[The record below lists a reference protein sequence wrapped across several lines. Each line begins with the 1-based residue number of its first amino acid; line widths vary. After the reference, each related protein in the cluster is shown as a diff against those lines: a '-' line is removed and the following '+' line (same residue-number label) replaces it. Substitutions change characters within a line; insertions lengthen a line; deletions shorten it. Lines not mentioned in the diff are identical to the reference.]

1 MDISIVIPLY
11 NEVESLRELVAWVQ
25 QVCKTQ
31 RYGYEIILVDDG
43 STDGSWE
50 VIEELGTLDGA
61 VKGLRFR
68 RNFGKSAAL
77 HEGFKIATGQVV
89 VTMDADLQ
97 DNPEEIPPL
106 YDMIRKEDYDLVSG
120 WKKKR
125 YDPISKTIPSKL
137 YNYTARKVT
146 GIRLHDFNCGLKA
159 YKNEVAQ
166 SIEVYGEMH
175 RYIPVLVRQVG
186 YTRIGE
192 KVVQHQRRKYGVTK
206 YGMERFFHGFLDLVS
221 ITFISKFGK
230 KPMHLFG
237 ILGTVM
243 FFLGFAAAFFLGAR
257 KLYFL
262 YHHIRAPLVTDS
274 PYFYIALT
282 AMILGTQLFL
292 AGFLGEL
299 ISRASHDRNHYQVE
313 KTINI

>member
-1 MDISIVIPLY
+1 MDLSIVVPLY
-11 NEVESLRELVAWVQ
+11 NEAESLKELVSWIRK
-25 QVCKTQ
+25 VCNDH
-31 RYGYEIILVDDG
+31 GYDSEIILVDDG
-43 STDGSWE
+43 SHDGSWD
-50 VIEELGTLDGA
+50 VIEALAKEDPS
-61 VKGLRFR
+61 VKGIRFR

-77 HEGFKIATGQVV
+77 HQGFQQAKGRVV

-97 DNPEEIPPL
+97 DNPEEIPNL
-106 YDMIRKEDYDLVSG
+106 YQMIHSEDYDLVSG

-125 YDPISKTIPSKL
+125 FDPISKTIPSKL
-137 YNYTARKVT
+137 YNFTARKVT

-159 YKNEVAQ
+159 YKREVVQ

-192 KVVQHQRRKYGVTK
+192 RIVQHQRRKYGVTK
-206 YGMERFFHGFLDLVS
+206 YGMERFFHGFLDLIS

-237 ILGTVM
+237 ILGTFM
-243 FFLGFAAAFFLGAR
+243 FVLGFAAAIFLGAR

-262 YHHIRAPLVTDS
+262 SNHIPAPLVTQS

-299 ISRASHDRNHYQVE
+299 ISRSSHDRNHYQVE
-313 KTINI
+313 KSINI